1 MTEWCN
7 SQVLLGGLLILGDHL
22 FLNYI
27 FFGQRGLINTAGIIN
42 PNLTLLCL
50 YFSHWWDQNTDVSHH
65 GNFSF
70 AALSILDNCERN
82 DLVNPRIESIQTI
95 PNFAGN
101 GYYITIENRG
111 FTLGFTTLREYTYYI
126 YNVVSLVYCF
136 KKKLLFVW
144 PGTEIICEL
153 KWSIPRESPVDLAY
167 TPSFIHIYWLY

>member
-1 MTEWCN
+1 MMQLT
-7 SQVLLGGLLILGDHL
+7 SLARGIV
-22 FLNYI
+22 NYYVGI
-27 FFGQRGLINTAGIIN
+27 FHTGETKTQMFHTMAIYQ
-42 PNLTLLCL
+42 
-50 YFSHWWDQNTDVSHH
+50 
-65 GNFSF
+65 

-111 FTLGFTTLREYTYYI
+111 FTIGFTTLREYTYYI